1 MKVGDKVTLPAWDGE
16 CDGMICFPK
25 MFENK
30 GRSAVVCEIGLYEG
44 RAVRIYID
52 GLTWDYP
59 LKSFETFDPIVESVI
74 NQFKTRSEIGIK
86 KYGTTL
92 ERTDVD
98 VLGWLNH
105 LQQELQDATL
115 YIERLKQEYDN
126 K

>member
-1 MKVGDKVTLPAWDGE
+1 MKVRLKTKGFYSTLRTKVGDIVEAKKFDERGYDCLVKYG
-16 CDGMICFPK
+16 
-25 MFENK
+25 
-30 GRSAVVCEIGLYEG
+30 GRGDFKEGWLYFYNEE
-44 RAVRIYID
+44 
-52 GLTWDYP
+52 LEF
-59 LKSFETFDPIVESVI
+59 LNESDPIVESVI

-115 YIERLKQEYDN
+115 YIERLKQEYEKKD